1 MKALVVTTPAPV
13 KAVEEVCVTC
23 GSNHHF
29 NLCPLTRGGNDFPVF
44 HDNIQQF
51 QQTAA
56 VGNFLQ
62 RNQPSNLASQMKPP
76 GFNQPNVQNN
86 QNRYQGTNS
95 NFNQNRGGNFNQ
107 NRPNNQ
113 NQVYQAPPY
122 QPPINQ
128 VLPYQ
133 PPTNSVLKTDFESYV
148 KANDAILKNVQN
160 QNQGLQNQMTN
171 VTSLLTSL
179 CTKIND
185 LGNTNQ
191 ASSSSTLPSNTIPN
205 PRNEARAIT
214 TRSGVSYEGPSIPMP
229 PPFVNPDVVEE
240 TSTDH
245 VPPPLTQKVQETNS
259 QTTTKVNQE
268 GIVNNPKTYELKLPY
283 PERRNVEKRQEKDKV
298 QLQKFWKMFKQLHF
312 NISLADA
319 LILMPKYTKMLK
331 DLCANKEKLEE
342 LANTPLSENCSAVI
356 LKKLPEKLGDSCRF
370 TIPCDFSKLK
380 CQGLADLGASINLMP
395 LSVFHRLGFTN
406 LESTQMTLELA
417 NRQLCRPDGICKDVL
432 VPVGKFTYPADFVV
446 VDYAPDEQIPL
457 ILGRPFLRLRDGNE
471 SLTLN
476 MQSEKSKLNG
486 IQRVESINMIDI
498 FNVPNYIGFK
508 DLFAQM
514 YSGSP
519 TIQSND
525 SFPSSS
531 PMKTSDST
539 SEEFADEFTFPNSL
553 PPGDGVSIVKKDF
566 REDTFQIISN
576 PLFEFDDS
584 FKSSNVNPL
593 FEENDKDVEIKS
605 SSSFTGISSSNPT
618 SPTLTGEKVCSWKT
632 PMFFSLVRFVWKM
645 MTRIAIRKKII
656 CLLATFLNKKP
667 KPLSQEVEEIKE
679 KEVEEVSSDVPI
691 HTIVMPIQI
700 TFDNPIDFNDH
711 FSKPKALKKDLTISF
726 DSTTESSILP
736 HPLLDSDSP
745 FTAELSASVTLNSLG
760 NEDKVFKPGILVY
773 HTIHDKNLVTLEEN
787 LKENISSGTL
797 LVFKEPSFL
806 LPPPEPPDECLKKV
820 VLNFY
825 QSKKT
830 IPLHIEDV
838 NTFAFIIWIS
848 LPYFIYTEESPLI
861 FSFQCENFV
870 FDPGIIT
877 FHNPVAVSMK
887 VSICFP

>member
-1 MKALVVTTPAPV
+1 MA
-13 KAVEEVCVTC
+13 
-23 GSNHHF
+23 
-29 NLCPLTRGGNDFPVF
+29 
-44 HDNIQQF
+44 
-51 QQTAA
+51 
-56 VGNFLQ
+56 
-62 RNQPSNLASQMKPP
+62 
-76 GFNQPNVQNN
+76 
-86 QNRYQGTNS
+86 
-95 NFNQNRGGNFNQ
+95 
-107 NRPNNQ
+107 
-113 NQVYQAPPY
+113 
-122 QPPINQ
+122 
-128 VLPYQ
+128 
-133 PPTNSVLKTDFESYV
+133 
-148 KANDAILKNVQN
+148 
-160 QNQGLQNQMTN
+160 N

-185 LGNTNQ
+185 FSNPNQ

-240 TSTDH
+240 TSTEH

-446 VDYAPDEQIPL
+446 VDYVPDEQIPL
-457 ILGRPFLRLRDGNE
+457 ILGRPFLRTARALIDVYDEKLILRDGNE

-486 IQRVESINMIDI
+486 IQKI
-498 FNVPNYIGFK
+498 
-508 DLFAQM
+508 
-514 YSGSP
+514 YSGNS
-519 TIQSND
+519 TIQSDD

-531 PMKTSDST
+531 PIKTSDST
-539 SEEFADEFTFPNSL
+539 SKEFTDEFTPPNSL
-553 PPGDGVSIVKKDF
+553 PPGDDVSILKKDF
-566 REDTFQIISN
+566 QEETFRIISI

-593 FEENDKDVEIKS
+593 FEENDKDAEIKS
-605 SSSFTGISSSNPT
+605 SSSFTLTSPEESEFEAYLEKDSIPSGIDLTLPPTLEVSSSNPT
-618 SPTLTGEKVCSWKT
+618 SLTLTGEKVCSWKT
-632 PMFFSLVRFVWKM
+632 PMFFSLIRFVWIM

-667 KPLSQEVEEIKE
+667 KPLSRPQEVDDIKM
-679 KEVEEVSSDVPI
+679 KDDKVSSQIPI
-691 HTIVMPIQI
+691 ATIVMPIRI

-711 FSKPKALKKDLTISF
+711 FSKLKDFKKDLTIAL
-726 DSTTESSILP
+726 DSTESS
-736 HPLLDSDSP
+736 LLS
-745 FTAELSASVTLNSLG
+745 LISA
-760 NEDKVFKPGILVY
+760 
-773 HTIHDKNLVTLEEN
+773 
-787 LKENISSGTL
+787 
-797 LVFKEPSFL
+797 
-806 LPPPEPPDECLKKV
+806 
-820 VLNFY
+820 
-825 QSKKT
+825 
-830 IPLHIEDV
+830 
-838 NTFAFIIWIS
+838 
-848 LPYFIYTEESPLI
+848 
-861 FSFQCENFV
+861 
-870 FDPGIIT
+870 
-877 FHNPVAVSMK
+877 
-887 VSICFP
+887 

>member
-1 MKALVVTTPAPV
+1 M
-13 KAVEEVCVTC
+13 
-23 GSNHHF
+23 
-29 NLCPLTRGGNDFPVF
+29 D
-44 HDNIQQF
+44 
-51 QQTAA
+51 
-56 VGNFLQ
+56 
-62 RNQPSNLASQMKPP
+62 
-76 GFNQPNVQNN
+76 
-86 QNRYQGTNS
+86 
-95 NFNQNRGGNFNQ
+95 
-107 NRPNNQ
+107 
-113 NQVYQAPPY
+113 
-122 QPPINQ
+122 PI
-128 VLPYQ
+128 
-133 PPTNSVLKTDFESYV
+133 
-148 KANDAILKNVQN
+148 
-160 QNQGLQNQMTN
+160 
-171 VTSLLTSL
+171 
-179 CTKIND
+179 
-185 LGNTNQ
+185 
-191 ASSSSTLPSNTIPN
+191 
-205 PRNEARAIT
+205 
-214 TRSGVSYEGPSIPMP
+214 
-229 PPFVNPDVVEE
+229 
-240 TSTDH
+240 
-245 VPPPLTQKVQETNS
+245 PPPLTQKVQETNS

-268 GIVNNPKTYELKLPY
+268 KNVNAPKTYELKLPY
-283 PERRNVEKRQEKDKV
+283 PERKNVEKRQDKDKV
-298 QLQKFWKMFKQLHF
+298 QLQKFWKMFLQLHF
-312 NISLADA
+312 NISLADSM
-319 LILMPKYTKMLK
+319 ILMPKYTKMLK
-331 DLCANKEKLEE
+331 DLCANKEKLEK
-342 LANTPLSENCSAVI
+342 LANTSLSENCSAVI

-432 VPVGKFTYPADFVV
+432 VPVGKFTYPADFVI
-446 VDYAPDEQIPL
+446 VDYVPDEQIPL
-457 ILGRPFLRLRDGNE
+457 ILGRPFLRTARALIDVYDEKLILRDGNE

-486 IQRVESINMIDI
+486 IQKVESINMIDI

-539 SEEFADEFTFPNSL
+539 SKKFTDEFTPPNSL
-553 PPGDGVSIVKKDF
+553 PPGDDVSILKKDF
-566 REDTFQIISN
+566 QEETFRIISN
-576 PLFEFDDS
+576 PLFEFDDN

-593 FEENDKDVEIKS
+593 FEENDKDVKIKS
-605 SSSFTGISSSNPT
+605 SSSSTLTSPEASKLEAYLEKDSIPPGIDLTFPPIFKISSSNPT
-618 SPTLTGEKVCSWKT
+618 SPTFTGEKVCSWKT

-656 CLLATFLNKKP
+656 CLLATYLHKKP

-679 KEVEEVSSDVPI
+679 NEKEVSSIVPI
-691 HTIVMPIQI
+691 NTIVMPIQI

-711 FSKPKALKKDLTISF
+711 LSKPKDLKKDLL

-736 HPLLDSDSP
+736 HPSLDSDSP

-773 HTIHDKNLVTLEEN
+773 HAIHDKNLITLKEK
-787 LKENISSGTL
+787 LKENISSRTL

-806 LPPPEPPDECLKKV
+806 LPPAEPPDECLKNV

-830 IPLHIEDV
+830 FPLNVEDV
-838 NTFAFIIWIS
+838 NSFAFIIWNF
-848 LPYFIYTEESPLI
+848 LPFFTYNKESPFI
-861 FSFQCENFV
+861 FSYRSENFV
-870 FDPGIIT
+870 FDPGILT
-877 FHNPVAVSMK
+877 FHNPVAVSMN
-887 VSICFP
+887 VSICSP